1 MPITAESLLQ
11 ALRQAYFWAVGGG
24 FVVAFLAEA
33 LVPREPVEDE
43 GRHARRVF
51 RNLTLA
57 VLTRLVAG
65 VGVGLW
71 ILGLDTRLF
80 DPGWGPLQR
89 LSLPLPVL
97 VAVGVVAV
105 DLGQYVFHR
114 LMHRNRWLWLVH
126 AVHHSDP
133 HMDVSTTLRFHPLEN
148 ALNLLWKAGLL
159 GLLGLPMWLVAPQT
173 LLMIPVALLQH
184 ANIRLPSSVD
194 RALSLVIAA
203 PCLHRI
209 HHSPLAAE
217 NNANFGEV
225 FSVWD
230 RLFGTLREVPQP
242 KPAPYG
248 LPNLRGDAWQTLG
261 GLLATPLM
269 ARHLRSL

>member
-1 MPITAESLLQ
+1 MPITVESLLQ
-11 ALRQAYFWAVGGG
+11 ALRHAYFVAVGGG
-24 FVVAFLAEA
+24 FVFAFVAEA
-33 LVPREPVEDE
+33 LVPRDPVQDE
-43 GRHARRVF
+43 GRHTRRVF
-51 RNLTLA
+51 RNLPLA

-65 VGVGLW
+65 VGVGIW
-71 ILGLDTRLF
+71 ILGLDTHLF

-89 LSLPLPVL
+89 LSLPLPAL
-97 VAVGVVAV
+97 VAVGVIAV

-114 LMHRNRWLWLVH
+114 LMHRNRWLWMVH

-133 HMDVSTTLRFHPLEN
+133 HMDVSTTLRFHPIEN

-184 ANIRLPSSVD
+184 ANVLLPSSVD
-194 RALSLVIAA
+194 RALSRVIAA

-209 HHSPLAAE
+209 HHLPLAAK

-230 RLFGTLREVPQP
+230 RLFGTLQFP
-242 KPAPYG
+242 
-248 LPNLRGDAWQTLG
+248 T
-261 GLLATPLM
+261 
-269 ARHLRSL
+269 RSTDSC